1 MLKLEGFLAMGT
13 LKLTKHGTLIMADHV
28 PLESVDVSKG
38 LAAHLA
44 GLEKR
49 IGYLLNRRSRVSS
62 ILRSA
67 DFKRQSFLSPSIL
80 SNFFTRNFF
89 GDLRSIC
96 QLFDRG
102 GQT

>member
-44 GLEKR
+44 GLEKFTMV
-49 IGYLLNRRSRVSS
+49 NFVWVSRVT
-62 ILRSA
+62 
-67 DFKRQSFLSPSIL
+67 SFTEQIFS
-80 SNFFTRNFF
+80 
-89 GDLRSIC
+89 
-96 QLFDRG
+96 
-102 GQT
+102 